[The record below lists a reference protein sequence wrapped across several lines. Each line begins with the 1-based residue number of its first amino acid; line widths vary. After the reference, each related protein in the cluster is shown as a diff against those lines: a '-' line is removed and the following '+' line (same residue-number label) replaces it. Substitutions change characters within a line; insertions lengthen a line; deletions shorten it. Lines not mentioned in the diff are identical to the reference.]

1 MSNEQNRLLEAILE
15 ELKTISAELHHL
27 RNGLKPAPNPDIL
40 ESNAVAPPNPT
51 TVTLP
56 VAEEI
61 CALAVCDWITS
72 KGIAVKNYREQ
83 NAGDEVF
90 DQLATFLGE
99 RFENLNRVHELI
111 RRNLTTGAY
120 FTLNLSGRSKAEIA
134 DSTQFCSMLSSYAF
148 LTNYRYDKNT
158 KIIYAT
164 PQKMG
169 IVINFFT
176 GGWFER
182 FIYLKTLSL
191 FTQNKT
197 KFTKLIN
204 PQITFPNGDDFEL
217 DLLFLVEK
225 QPLWIECKTGDYQNY
240 IKKYSDIRRLLAVPK
255 ERAILVI
262 LDISDELANHLTSL
276 FDLTVTNEKSFL
288 EKVAVGAGISPDL
301 HPSES
306 IQQPEQIITLGW
318 ESAVG
323 SFPIEPLVTPDF
335 PANRPGSLAT
345 VLNKATL
352 RPQPECRRQI
362 IEELIEIVESPDRPE
377 KLSEIK
383 QALAHRF
390 QISKSLLQDLLNA
403 VIRSGCLVDT
413 NGQVVVSYTLPFEG
427 LISTDP
433 EVIESKCIEAYTR
446 AVLLTDPDFFDDPE
460 KLLEFER
467 VVGSKAPDPDIILTI
482 KESLASQAT

>member
-1 MSNEQNRLLEAILE
+1 
-15 ELKTISAELHHL
+15 
-27 RNGLKPAPNPDIL
+27 
-40 ESNAVAPPNPT
+40 
-51 TVTLP
+51 
-56 VAEEI
+56 
-61 CALAVCDWITS
+61 
-72 KGIAVKNYREQ
+72 
-83 NAGDEVF
+83 
-90 DQLATFLGE
+90 
-99 RFENLNRVHELI
+99 
-111 RRNLTTGAY
+111 
-120 FTLNLSGRSKAEIA
+120 
-134 DSTQFCSMLSSYAF
+134 
-148 LTNYRYDKNT
+148 
-158 KIIYAT
+158 
-164 PQKMG
+164 
-169 IVINFFT
+169 
-176 GGWFER
+176 
-182 FIYLKTLSL
+182 
-191 FTQNKT
+191 
-197 KFTKLIN
+197 
-204 PQITFPNGDDFEL
+204 
-217 DLLFLVEK
+217 
-225 QPLWIECKTGDYQNY
+225 
-240 IKKYSDIRRLLAVPK
+240 
-255 ERAILVI
+255 
-262 LDISDELANHLTSL
+262 
-276 FDLTVTNEKSFL
+276 
-288 EKVAVGAGISPDL
+288 
-301 HPSES
+301 
-306 IQQPEQIITLGW
+306 
-318 ESAVG
+318 VG

-403 VIRSGCLVDT
+403 VIRSGCLVDK